1 MKRIY
6 ATLASGLLCL
16 SLAACGGVTVEGDD
30 SSTASAPT
38 ETNGTASSSTA
49 GSTERSSQASQS
61 NGSGSS
67 GSTARDGA
75 AEEIDGLPEV
85 TVERS
90 AEAQAFLD
98 ALKDEKIDISGVED
112 QLIATAQNYCSSE
125 NKDENVTV
133 DAVAGQ
139 LIVQGRT
146 NVKEDQAAEIS
157 SLLKESADRT
167 YC

>member
-30 SSTASAPT
+30 SPSTAAAPT
-38 ETNGTASSSTA
+38 ESSAGSSSTA
-49 GSTERSSQASQS
+49 RSTERSSQASQS
-61 NGSGSS
+61 NGSG

-98 ALKDEKIDISGVED
+98 ALKDENIDISGVED

-125 NKDENVTV
+125 NKDQNVTV

-146 NVKEDQAAEIS
+146 SVKEDQAAEIS
-157 SLLKESADRT
+157 TLLKESADRT

>member
-1 MKRIY
+1 MKRIL
-6 ATLASGLLCL
+6 ATLAAALLSV

-30 SSTASAPT
+30 TTGNATGTVPT
-38 ETNGTASSSTA
+38 EEQSSGSSSTERT
-49 GSTERSSQASQS
+49 SERSGQASQS
-61 NGSGSS
+61 N

-75 AEEIDGLPEV
+75 AEEIDGLPEA

-98 ALKDEKIDISGVED
+98 ELTDKNIDVSGVED
-112 QLIATAQNYCSSE
+112 QLIATAQNYCNSE

-146 NVKEDQAAEIS
+146 SVQEEQAAEIS
-157 SLLKESADRT
+157 TLLKESADRT

>member
-1 MKRIY
+1 M
-6 ATLASGLLCL
+6 
-16 SLAACGGVTVEGDD
+16 
-30 SSTASAPT
+30 
-38 ETNGTASSSTA
+38 
-49 GSTERSSQASQS
+49 
-61 NGSGSS
+61 
-67 GSTARDGA
+67 
-75 AEEIDGLPEV
+75 

-125 NKDENVTV
+125 NKDQNVTV

-146 NVKEDQAAEIS
+146 SVKEDQAAEIS
-157 SLLKESADRT
+157 TLLKESADRT

>member
-6 ATLASGLLCL
+6 AALASGLLCF
-16 SLAACGGVTVEGDD
+16 SLAACGGVTVEGD
-30 SSTASAPT
+30 
-38 ETNGTASSSTA
+38 
-49 GSTERSSQASQS
+49 STERTTVPSEVKTTESTSTARSSERSSHASQS
-61 NGSGSS
+61 N

-75 AEEIDGLPEV
+75 AEEIDGLPEAN
-85 TVERS
+85 VERS

-98 ALKDEKIDISGVED
+98 AMREQKIDIAGVED
-112 QLIATAQNYCSSE
+112 QLIATAQNYCASE
-125 NKDENVTV
+125 NKDQNVTV

-146 NVKEDQAAEIS
+146 TVKEEQAAEIS
-157 SLLKESADRT
+157 TLLKESADRT